1 MEAVILEKRQQLTYA
16 VKNGADTAM
25 AIQGVLQISCP
36 LDKKFKK
43 LGGFGFLLE
52 NNSQVKVLG
61 S

>member
-25 AIQGVLQISCP
+25 AIQGVLQINCP

-52 NNSQVKVLG
+52 NNSQV
-61 S
+61 